1 MSKRFDRSKTLCAL
15 RENSFLY
22 FFGGGGGR
30 IRFASSTST
39 LFSYTRPTSPSLFIP
54 RNALSANPPGRRL
67 FSFAL
72 VPVVA
77 APDATAASQE
87 DKSLPGVNRVCP
99 PRLRRRS
106 APKGGRLPSSFELLP
121 AAFCF

>member
-1 MSKRFDRSKTLCAL
+1 MSPF
-15 RENSFLY
+15 
-22 FFGGGGGR
+22 
-30 IRFASSTST
+30 
-39 LFSYTRPTSPSLFIP
+39 LFIP
-54 RNALSANPPGRRL
+54 RNALSANPPRRRL

-72 VPVVA
+72 APLVA

-106 APKGGRLPSSFELLP
+106 APKGGRFPSSFELLP
-121 AAFCF
+121 DPRRFLLSVLPLSQRETTIAEISRRRMT